1 MNATAPP
8 DVIQVTD
15 YQNGSDSDTNIDDND
30 NAPAVEFYQP
40 VSAVDSEDNEDQIE
54 KEAVPI
60 HSQLHSNGVT
70 GAVETTNICLLP
82 PYFSVQKMEISTRRA
97 TTSGGT
103 YDFSHEENDNT
114 ELVTMADVLGRNCP
128 RLQNIHIASIRL
140 SNAVVLALTTTKL
153 RGLRILSLVLGCE
166 ITDASVAT
174 IASSYQN
181 LESYLQRSLP
191 KAQML
196 LKSLVVIGAL
206 LGLALGIGSELL
218 LEILSPGIIGG
229 LFLPILGALPDA
241 MLILVPQGM
250 NGSTRAWRIFCSVW
264 LELGS
269 S

>member
-1 MNATAPP
+1 MLTLRRGHGGDGLRP
-8 DVIQVTD
+8 
-15 YQNGSDSDTNIDDND
+15 SR
-30 NAPAVEFYQP
+30 
-40 VSAVDSEDNEDQIE
+40 
-54 KEAVPI
+54 K
-60 HSQLHSNGVT
+60 
-70 GAVETTNICLLP
+70 GAVKTTNICLLS

-103 YDFSHEENDNT
+103 YDFSHEKNDNT
-114 ELVTMADVLGRNCP
+114 DLVTMADVLGRNCP
-128 RLQNIHIASIRL
+128 RLQNIHIASIWL

-153 RGLRILSLVLGCE
+153 RGLRILSLVLGSE
-166 ITDASVAT
+166 ITDASVAA

-218 LEILSPGIIGG
+218 LEILSLGIIGG

-250 NGSTRAWRIFCSVW
+250 NSSTRAWRIFCAVW